1 MTKPTKFE
9 LESVARTINA
19 ELRRRA
25 KADYLKKYEAY
36 LKARLADRSF
46 TRLSDVVQ
54 KSIEDFNSWPYHER
68 GLALELSDLEKPS
81 ELSIQNAEDTMHE
94 LNARL
99 AFVKTETLDEAASY
113 VLESIAKRIG
123 LNG

>member
-19 ELRRRA
+19 ELKRRA
-25 KADYLKKYEAY
+25 NDDRKKKHEAY
-36 LKARLADRSF
+36 LKARLADRAF

-54 KSIEDFNSWPYHER
+54 KPIEDFEEWPYHAR
-68 GLALELSDLEKPS
+68 QLAFDLTSLENPS
-81 ELSIQNAEDTMHE
+81 TLSIQSAEDTMHE

-99 AFVKTETLDEAASY
+99 AFVKTETLDQAASY